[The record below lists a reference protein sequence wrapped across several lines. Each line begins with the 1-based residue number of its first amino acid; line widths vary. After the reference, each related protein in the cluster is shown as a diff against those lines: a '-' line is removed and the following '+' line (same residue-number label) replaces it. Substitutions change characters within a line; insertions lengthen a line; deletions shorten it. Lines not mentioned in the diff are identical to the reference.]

1 MPRGALTFLLRM
13 SSQQTLRKRVTHHSD
28 SARRMGGRKRAEPQ
42 RLVPGDGAAAAKRVK
57 KEEVKA
63 EVKVEPGVDEPIDLT
78 GVSESDPDDDAKL
91 ADSLRGGPRT
101 IVDAPLYPPTIAF
114 DDPFHPR
121 GVPVRCPPDWHTVDG
136 ANAAAERIRNEVRL
150 LGVATL
156 TLASAPGEAHA
167 RATLASLAAGVR
179 ASKRTVRK
187 NYRGPAGVE
196 TWNDVGEPGSAR
208 GVSVPVGKLAECV
221 SAGILDVAEPH
232 GLPLLYALAGG
243 QHPVTSPWKVPL
255 TRCVCLLEAVSDA
268 PANPP
273 GPVGGSH
280 EESPE
285 ESDTA
290 VKVELA
296 VYASR
301 LMFEM
306 IADDGLRLIVSHLTP
321 PVPVSKALETEVRR
335 PARFYVDTA
344 VAGASGAGPFTLPGL
359 LAAAVSDGYDECP
372 TPPNL
377 ALPLMDF
384 QRQTL
389 AWMRDKERSERG
401 LNGVFWEERRWA
413 DGGEY
418 WYFPLAGELRLSEP
432 PLVRGGMLSEEM
444 GLGKTLEVLALVSA
458 DADAA
463 RAAAEAKTA
472 AAKEE
477 PPEAE
482 EEEGEE
488 DRVDGKGSR
497 SADHPDEDDD
507 EDDAEERRQREEE
520 DRDGLIPSRATLI
533 IVPPPLLRQWEA
545 ECAKCVRPGT
555 MKIGIHSGRG
565 RGGRGASRPV
575 SERELASKLA
585 DNDVVLATYPSLQK
599 EAKKRRRETGTGDG
613 ASAPRNERAQ
623 KILSRVS
630 WRRVVLDECQ
640 MVRSS
645 TTQLAV
651 ACRCLVADFRWM
663 VSGTPLH
670 GGVDDLNG
678 ELAFLGVWPFCLS
691 DQTDG
696 FWAHRVGRPWAAK
709 DPDALPLLHALLRG
723 VIVRHTKAQRRVQDG
738 TPLLTLPAATRRW
751 RPVSHGY
758 EPGDASERFVCAF
771 LEHHAAT
778 AARGA
783 LATLQAAWLA
793 GEYQGSS
800 RASQARSLAQR
811 LLRLV
816 RGATTSATLVRA
828 RLRDVDQALRAAAT
842 ALGGV
847 GGGRGDGDGG
857 SLAGGGFATRARG
870 GLAGGVDVSAAEA
883 AADADFCRVR
893 ALPAGAAL
901 VELMTARDAQ
911 EVRVSR
917 QGDASGASGAALSA
931 FQLRNRDMH
940 TFEARQQAWRGT
952 SREYADAG
960 GSDLAHK
967 LAAVCGNVFKLLAKG
982 DERAPGR
989 EGITCGTAAS
999 VAKERATRQ
1008 RRKRLL
1014 AHAGLHAL
1022 QHAFPGRLNDLCGC
1036 NWSPCPC
1043 SRRIKSA
1050 DDPACCEAL
1059 EAHRALSDKENKSG
1073 RVKEAVKIARSVAAA
1088 ATEAI
1093 ADARAPLPKLRWLL
1107 AVELITS
1114 GAAFRLFREHG
1125 PAESLRFIDAD
1136 AANDDEHVNTVAGRS
1151 GAGEAIVE
1159 DRRRLGVRFLRR
1171 ALLAD
1176 ALAAPVRSADADVE
1190 LRRAQAQAR
1199 DPVTN
1204 KPTRAIRDAPEEAQ
1218 LALERAR
1225 AAKRDAEA
1233 RLRDEL
1239 PGGCRPPGGA
1249 LVLAVPAASP
1259 GYSGAGGPLS
1269 ALAVAAT
1276 LRDAIAAHAQHA
1288 NRLANE
1294 VGSLLP
1300 YLRALRAAGEAG
1312 ADWTSLDHATVQ
1324 QSGFDLLNEV
1334 MAGKAPQ
1341 CCICVQPA
1349 VHPCIA
1355 RCMHLACTR
1364 CMVTWYHAAPLHGGG
1379 ASSAPPC
1386 PLCRKPFTIDEL
1398 IRLIPPAEE
1407 EEEENGDE
1415 ENGEEGKGTARA
1427 GAKERRRRRNG
1438 DERNGDRE
1446 EPTRNDSVEVHG
1458 AVVRFTPAARPS
1470 EFSRLP
1476 LPRGENPADYRDG
1489 RYPALSMD
1497 GGRFLAHLH
1506 RAAMRQSPKMSALVR
1521 DLREALATPGGS
1533 GKAVVFSQLRDALAH
1548 AEQVLRWEGIE
1559 CESVGVHNRGGGT
1572 NGGANGGANGGGTGG
1587 TDGSNSGEGAI
1598 ARFRDDPSVQ
1608 VLLLHAGS
1616 AAAGLTLT
1624 QADLVVL
1631 LEPFL
1636 SPGDEAQAANRVHRI
1651 GQTRPVRCVTYF
1663 VEGTVEERLLAFR
1676 TRQREFGAEVG
1687 EDNGRGN
1694 GNGNGNGNG
1703 GDGDDD
1709 GDDPE
1714 GDGERADRLV
1724 VVRDGGDLGLGGGSI
1739 SRRTFERM
1747 RFVFGIGD
1755 GRSTAEATV
1764 RGADVVDLA
1773 NE

>member
-1 MPRGALTFLLRM
+1 ML
-13 SSQQTLRKRVTHHSD
+13 
-28 SARRMGGRKRAEPQ
+28 
-42 RLVPGDGAAAAKRVK
+42 
-57 KEEVKA
+57 
-63 EVKVEPGVDEPIDLT
+63 
-78 GVSESDPDDDAKL
+78 
-91 ADSLRGGPRT
+91 
-101 IVDAPLYPPTIAF
+101 
-114 DDPFHPR
+114 
-121 GVPVRCPPDWHTVDG
+121 
-136 ANAAAERIRNEVRL
+136 VRL
-150 LGVATL
+150 GLFF
-156 TLASAPGEAHA
+156 
-167 RATLASLAAGVR
+167 
-179 ASKRTVRK
+179 
-187 NYRGPAGVE
+187 
-196 TWNDVGEPGSAR
+196 GS
-208 GVSVPVGKLAECV
+208 
-221 SAGILDVAEPH
+221 
-232 GLPLLYALAGG
+232 
-243 QHPVTSPWKVPL
+243 
-255 TRCVCLLEAVSDA
+255 
-268 PANPP
+268 
-273 GPVGGSH
+273 
-280 EESPE
+280 
-285 ESDTA
+285 
-290 VKVELA
+290 
-296 VYASR
+296 
-301 LMFEM
+301 
-306 IADDGLRLIVSHLTP
+306 
-321 PVPVSKALETEVRR
+321 
-335 PARFYVDTA
+335 
-344 VAGASGAGPFTLPGL
+344 
-359 LAAAVSDGYDECP
+359 
-372 TPPNL
+372 
-377 ALPLMDF
+377 
-384 QRQTL
+384 
-389 AWMRDKERSERG
+389 
-401 LNGVFWEERRWA
+401 
-413 DGGEY
+413 
-418 WYFPLAGELRLSEP
+418 
-432 PLVRGGMLSEEM
+432 
-444 GLGKTLEVLALVSA
+444 
-458 DADAA
+458 
-463 RAAAEAKTA
+463 
-472 AAKEE
+472 
-477 PPEAE
+477 
-482 EEEGEE
+482 
-488 DRVDGKGSR
+488 
-497 SADHPDEDDD
+497 
-507 EDDAEERRQREEE
+507 
-520 DRDGLIPSRATLI
+520 
-533 IVPPPLLRQWEA
+533 
-545 ECAKCVRPGT
+545 
-555 MKIGIHSGRG
+555 
-565 RGGRGASRPV
+565 
-575 SERELASKLA
+575 
-585 DNDVVLATYPSLQK
+585 
-599 EAKKRRRETGTGDG
+599 
-613 ASAPRNERAQ
+613 
-623 KILSRVS
+623 
-630 WRRVVLDECQ
+630 
-640 MVRSS
+640 
-645 TTQLAV
+645 
-651 ACRCLVADFRWM
+651 
-663 VSGTPLH
+663 
-670 GGVDDLNG
+670 
-678 ELAFLGVWPFCLS
+678 
-691 DQTDG
+691 
-696 FWAHRVGRPWAAK
+696 
-709 DPDALPLLHALLRG
+709 
-723 VIVRHTKAQRRVQDG
+723 
-738 TPLLTLPAATRRW
+738 
-751 RPVSHGY
+751 
-758 EPGDASERFVCAF
+758 
-771 LEHHAAT
+771 
-778 AARGA
+778 
-783 LATLQAAWLA
+783 
-793 GEYQGSS
+793 
-800 RASQARSLAQR
+800 R

-816 RGATTSATLVRA
+816 RGATTSATLVRS

-842 ALGGV
+842 SSRGGTN
-847 GGGRGDGDGG
+847 GAGDGAGRYGELPGRGP
-857 SLAGGGFATRARG
+857 AGGLRNR
-870 GLAGGVDVSAAEA
+870 GLAGTVDVSAAEA

-911 EVRVSR
+911 EVRVAR
-917 QGDASGASGAALSA
+917 QGDASGGSRSGAALSA

-989 EGITCGTAAS
+989 EGITCGTAAN
-999 VAKERATRQ
+999 VAKERAKRQ
-1008 RRKRLL
+1008 RQKRLL

-1022 QHAFPGRLNDLCGC
+1022 QHAFPGRLNDLCAC

-1059 EAHRALSDKENKSG
+1059 EAHRALSDRENKSG

-1125 PAESLRFIDAD
+1125 PAENLRFIDAD
-1136 AANDDEHVNTVAGRS
+1136 DDVANEGRS
-1151 GAGEAIVE
+1151 GAGETVVE

-1259 GYSGAGGPLS
+1259 AYTGAGGALS

-1407 EEEENGDE
+1407 EEEEE
-1415 ENGEEGKGTARA
+1415 EEEDGEEEEDEQGKGESRRS

-1438 DERNGDRE
+1438 EERNGAGE
-1446 EPTRNDSVEVHG
+1446 EPARNDAREVHG

-1521 DLREALATPGGS
+1521 DLRESLASPGGS

-1548 AEQVLRWEGIE
+1548 AEQVLRWEGIG
-1559 CESVGVHNRGGGT
+1559 CESVGVHNRGGGN
-1572 NGGANGGANGGGTGG
+1572 NGGTDGGGANGGGAN
-1587 TDGSNSGEGAI
+1587 GSNSGEGAI

-1676 TRQREFGAEVG
+1676 TRQREFGAEFG
-1687 EDNGRGN
+1687 GGDGDGSGN
-1694 GNGNGNGNG
+1694 GGDGGDG
-1703 GDGDDD
+1703 AIVGSIPGDGDDD

-1724 VVRDGGDLGLGGGSI
+1724 VMRDGGDLGLGGGSI

-1755 GRSTAEATV
+1755 GRSTAEATAH
-1764 RGADVVDLA
+1764 GADVVDLA

>member
-1 MPRGALTFLLRM
+1 
-13 SSQQTLRKRVTHHSD
+13 
-28 SARRMGGRKRAEPQ
+28 MGGRKRAEPQ

-78 GVSESDPDDDAKL
+78 GVSDSDPDDDAKL

-208 GVSVPVGKLAECV
+208 GTSVPVGKLAECV

-232 GLPLLYALAGG
+232 GLPLLHALAGG

-273 GPVGGSH
+273 GAVGGSH
-280 EESPE
+280 EGETES
-285 ESDTA
+285 SQSTA

-306 IADDGLRLIVSHLTP
+306 IADDGVRLIVSHLAP
-321 PVPVSKALETEVRR
+321 PVPVAKALETEVLR
-335 PARFYVDTA
+335 PARFYVDAA
-344 VAGASGAGPFTLPGL
+344 VAGADTAGAGPFTLPGL

-413 DGGEY
+413 DGGKY

-463 RAAAEAKTA
+463 RAAVEAKTA

-482 EEEGEE
+482 EEEEGEEGEE
-488 DRVDGKGSR
+488 DRLNGKGSR
-497 SADHPDEDDD
+497 NADHPDEDED

-565 RGGRGASRPV
+565 RGGRGAPRQV

-723 VIVRHTKAQRRVQDG
+723 VIVRHTKAQRRIVDG
-738 TPLLTLPAATRRW
+738 TPLLTLPRASRVW
-751 RPVSHGY
+751 RPVVHGY

-771 LEHHAAT
+771 LEHHAAA

-783 LATLQAAWLA
+783 LATLQTAWLA

-800 RASQARSLAQR
+800 RATQARLLAQR

-816 RGATTSATLVRA
+816 RGATTSATLVRS

-842 ALGGV
+842 APGGV
-847 GGGRGDGDGG
+847 GGAGHGDGVNGRG
-857 SLAGGGFATRARG
+857 AGGLRNR
-870 GLAGGVDVSAAEA
+870 GLAGTVDVSAAEA

-911 EVRVSR
+911 EVRVAR

-940 TFEARQQAWRGT
+940 TFEASVQAWRGT

-989 EGITCGTAAS
+989 EGITCGTAAN

-1008 RRKRLL
+1008 RQKRLL

-1043 SRRIKSA
+1043 SRRIKSS
-1050 DDPACCEAL
+1050 DDPSCCEAL
-1059 EAHRALSDKENKSG
+1059 EAHRALSDRENKSG

-1125 PAESLRFIDAD
+1125 QPPETLRFIDDDFNDVD
-1136 AANDDEHVNTVAGRS
+1136 ANALGSLTNLS
-1151 GAGEAIVE
+1151 EAVVE

-1190 LRRAQAQAR
+1190 TRRARAQAR
-1199 DPVTN
+1199 DPTTN
-1204 KPTRAIRDAPEEAQ
+1204 KPTRAIRDAPEEDQ

-1239 PGGCRPPGGA
+1239 PGGCRPVGGA

-1259 GYSGAGGPLS
+1259 AYSGAGGPLS

-1276 LRDAIAAHAQHA
+1276 LRDAIAAHSQHA

-1407 EEEENGDE
+1407 EDVNGEEED
-1415 ENGEEGKGTARA
+1415 EEGKGTEARA
-1427 GAKERRRRRNG
+1427 GGSKERRRRRNG
-1438 DERNGDRE
+1438 EERNDARE
-1446 EPTRNDSVEVHG
+1446 EPARNDAVEVHG

-1476 LPRGENPADYRDG
+1476 LPDGENPADYRDG

-1506 RAAMRQSPKMSALVR
+1506 RASMRQSPKMSALVR
-1521 DLREALATPGGS
+1521 DLREALAAPGGS

-1548 AEQVLRWEGIE
+1548 AEQVLRWEGIG
-1559 CESVGVHNRGGGT
+1559 CESVGVHNRGGGVNGGT
-1572 NGGANGGANGGGTGG
+1572 NGGTNGGGTN
-1587 TDGSNSGEGAI
+1587 GSNNGSGEGAI
-1598 ARFRDDPSVQ
+1598 ARFRDDPATQ

-1676 TRQREFGAEVG
+1676 TRQREFGAEFGGGDGTVVG
-1687 EDNGRGN
+1687 SIP
-1694 GNGNGNGNG
+1694 

-1714 GDGERADRLV
+1714 GDGERADRLAV
-1724 VVRDGGDLGLGGGSI
+1724 TRDGGDLGLGGGSI
-1739 SRRTFERM
+1739 GRRTFERM

-1755 GRSTAEATV
+1755 GRSTAEGATA